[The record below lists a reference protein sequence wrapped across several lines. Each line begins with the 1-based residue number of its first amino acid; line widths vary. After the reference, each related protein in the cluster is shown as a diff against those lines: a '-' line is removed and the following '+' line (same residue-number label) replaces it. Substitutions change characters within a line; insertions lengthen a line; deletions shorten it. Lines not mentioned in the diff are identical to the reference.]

1 MPIKI
6 HLFAAF
12 ADFAG
17 RRELEW
23 DFRTGQTCAG
33 IWKQVQEKYPRL
45 QKIPALFAIQD
56 EYVPGGTEL
65 KDGDVLLVFP
75 PVAGGSASYI
85 YSEPLSVER
94 ALDSIRDEN
103 GGGEAVFI
111 GRVRRWNEGKKIRHL
126 FYECHTSMADHEI
139 AKIEKEMQ
147 VRWPLRKIH
156 FEHRIGK
163 LEIGDIA
170 VIVAVSAEHRAEA
183 MEACR
188 YGIDQ
193 LKHRVPIWKKEVSE
207 DGEEWVGACERSQD

>member
-1 MPIKI
+1 MPIRI
-6 HLFAAF
+6 QLFAAF

-17 RRELEW
+17 TRELPW
-23 DFRTGQTCAG
+23 DLQQGDTCVSV
-33 IWKQVQEKYPRL
+33 WKQVQSKYPRL
-45 QKIPALFAIQD
+45 EKIPALFAIQD
-56 EYVPGGTEL
+56 EYVPGETPL
-65 KDGDVLLVFP
+65 KEGDVLLVFP
-75 PVAGGSASYI
+75 PVAGGSVSYI

-94 ALDSIRDEN
+94 ALDAILDEN

-111 GRVRRWNEGKKIRHL
+111 GRVRRWNEGKKITHL
-126 FYECHTSMADHEI
+126 FYECHGSMADHEI
-139 AKIEKEMQ
+139 AKIKNEMLA
-147 VRWPLRKIH
+147 RWPLRKVH
-156 FEHRIGK
+156 FEHRTGK

-207 DGEEWVGACERSQD
+207 DGEEWIGACNHH

>member
-1 MPIKI
+1 MAIKI
-6 HLFAAF
+6 QLFAAF

-17 RRELEW
+17 TRELQW
-23 DFRTGQTCAG
+23 DIQTGESCAS
-33 IWKQVQEKYPRL
+33 IWKQVRAKFPRL
-45 QKIPALFAIQD
+45 EKIPALFAIQD
-56 EYVPGGTEL
+56 EYVPAETEL

-75 PVAGGSASYI
+75 PVAGGSASYV
-85 YSEPLSVER
+85 YREPLSVER

-126 FYECHTSMADHEI
+126 FYECHASMVDQEI
-139 AKIEKEMQ
+139 ARIETEMQ
-147 VRWPLRKIH
+147 TRWPLRKIH
-156 FEHRIGK
+156 FEHRVGK

-170 VIVAVSAEHRAEA
+170 VIVAVSAEHRSEA

-207 DGEEWVGACERSQD
+207 DGEEWIGACAHE